1 MKKRKKKKRKRK
13 KKKRGGLSMSCLLDL
28 LSFALGIVSR
38 QSSHLCIVH
47 RFRRQSVCSLS
58 SILSSRFLR
67 GEAWSKSFDFVKL
80 LSIGFHLG
88 LGEHKNSAV

>member
-1 MKKRKKKKRKRK
+1 
-13 KKKRGGLSMSCLLDL
+13 MSCLLDL
-28 LSFALGIVSR
+28 LSFTLGIVSR
-38 QSSHLCIVH
+38 QSSRLCIVH